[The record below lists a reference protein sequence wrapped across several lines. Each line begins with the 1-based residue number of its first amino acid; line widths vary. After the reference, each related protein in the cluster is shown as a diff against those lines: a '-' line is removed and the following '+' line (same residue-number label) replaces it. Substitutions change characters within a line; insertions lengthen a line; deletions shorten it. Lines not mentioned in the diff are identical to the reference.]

1 MTDTNIKN
9 EPMKIS
15 YEIVSNVTEEQMRYG
30 DYAIRLFVD
39 DVEITDHSEHDG
51 FETKF
56 PYVAIDVNEHEK
68 EVMALSSSRTF
79 LIDPTGKSDGN
90 VYQFK
95 MTDKFVALM
104 MHAGD
109 DEKYATPT
117 DYLYA
122 AQNALTI
129 ASNLVAATTKDYG
142 YTIAARN
149 IRTFVVDACKAI
161 LAKDDADRELV
172 GRNDAAKLLSD
183 ALECVDVSDDLLR
196 AADTINTWVKSDDG
210 DDGDA
215 VDKDDVLN
223 VIDACEQLMSTA
235 VLFCEVELHSAE

>member
-1 MTDTNIKN
+1 MTDTNVKN

-15 YEIVSNVTEEQMRYG
+15 YEIAGNVTEEQMRYG

-129 ASNLVAATTKDYG
+129 ASNLIAATTKDYG
-142 YTIAARN
+142 YALAARN
-149 IRTFVVDACKAI
+149 IRAFVIAACKAI
-161 LAKDDADRELV
+161 LAKDNPETELV
-172 GRNDAAKLLSD
+172 GRDDAAELLNDAVA
-183 ALECVDVSDDLLR
+183 CVDVSDDLQN
-196 AADTINTWVKSDDG
+196 AVETINTWVSSDDTST
-210 DDGDA
+210 
-215 VDKDDVLN
+215 VDNDVVLN
-223 VIDACEQLMSTA
+223 VIDACEQLMSTS
-235 VLFCEVELHSAE
+235 VLFCDVELHSAE

>member
-1 MTDTNIKN
+1 MTDTNVKN

-15 YEIVSNVTEEQMRYG
+15 YEIAGNVTEEQMRYG
-30 DYAIRLFVD
+30 DYAIKLFVD
-39 DVEITDHSEHDG
+39 DIEITDHAEHDG

-56 PYVAIDVNEHEK
+56 PYIAVDVNEHEK
-68 EVMALSSSRTF
+68 EVMSLSSSKF
-79 LIDPTGKSDGN
+79 YFIDPTGKSDGN

-95 MTDKFVALM
+95 MTDKSIALM
-104 MHAGD
+104 MHTGD

-117 DYLYA
+117 DYLYV

-142 YTIAARN
+142 YALAARS
-149 IRTFVVDACKAI
+149 IRAFVIAACKAI
-161 LAKDDADRELV
+161 LAKDDPEAELV
-172 GRNDAAKLLSD
+172 GRDDAAELLNDAVA
-183 ALECVDVSDDLLR
+183 CVDVSDDLQN
-196 AADTINTWVKSDDG
+196 AVETIDTWVSSDDTST
-210 DDGDA
+210 
-215 VDKDDVLN
+215 VDKDVVLN